1 VSSTIYL
8 QSYKELT
15 ISISFDR
22 GGASPSPVVGNQ
34 DHQDAFSTGNVRSAD
49 INQIYEADMPCQ
61 RRCLPIAAPIPKYLV
76 VPNSMARLPFS
87 SCHRQNKNSR
97 NLTSHT
103 ECPHILMSNILRS
116 RSRSP
121 HRPPS
126 PPPCPPPP
134 PPTPVRHIDE
144 VAEDLESPPPSTA
157 QELDQ
162 FAGGINWDDL
172 ILQMGQPIAGPA
184 AGVAWRLR
192 VAEKLREAATSRL
205 HHICSWLYTVLDNS
219 PDYRGREIVI
229 HISQQQFQTDI

>member
-1 VSSTIYL
+1 MS
-8 QSYKELT
+8 
-15 ISISFDR
+15 
-22 GGASPSPVVGNQ
+22 
-34 DHQDAFSTGNVRSAD
+34 
-49 INQIYEADMPCQ
+49 CQ
-61 RRCLPIAAPIPKYLV
+61 HRCLPIAAPTPKY
-76 VPNSMARLPFS
+76 PKSITRNIASRLQS
-87 SCHRQNKNSR
+87 SLCRRQNKNSR
-97 NLTSHT
+97 HPTSHT

-134 PPTPVRHIDE
+134 PPTPGQIDE

-172 ILQMGQPIAGPA
+172 ILQMGQPIAGPV
-184 AGVAWRLR
+184 AGVAWLR
-192 VAEKLREAATSRL
+192 VTEKPREATTSRCTTSAAGYMPCW
-205 HHICSWLYTVLDNS
+205 IYNS

-229 HISQQQFQTDI
+229 HISQQQRIIHTPLYNLRCTLFFTLFDVIHEI